1 MSKHYKQFEKKFRT
15 MVVSR
20 ETAMDEWG
28 LPYDGCSEIKI
39 VDDRLAD
46 HSRWFAH
53 HVLVIEKDGKFY
65 ETSYDEGDDGVWDGE
80 YEITFREVRPVQIT
94 TTMYEPVPLD

>member
-1 MSKHYKQFEKKFRT
+1 
-15 MVVSR
+15 
-20 ETAMDEWG
+20 MDQWD
-28 LPYDGCSEIKI
+28 LPYGGNAEAGVKI
-39 VDDRLAD
+39 VDDHLVD
-46 HSRWFAH
+46 HSRWFSN

-65 ETSYDEGDDGVWDGE
+65 ETCYSEGDDGVWDGE